1 MRRPL
6 LLLLSLVALGASA
19 QDVIVKKDGTPILT
33 KVLEVN
39 TDNVKYKKHGNQD
52 GPTYTIAISDILSL
66 TYANGDKEDFGNV
79 SSTPAEAN
87 PSAGGNS
94 NADASQGLIQL
105 PPDARNAEIIRQYNK
120 TYQSNTKHSSSKP
133 KSFYVFWGVRENS
146 LMSNDELEMT
156 FETKELFEPLLA
168 LASPPWKHEDKH
180 RTYYI
185 KLQNKTDKTIYI
197 DRGNCFRI
205 LSGSTYT
212 YYNPSEQTTISNGNT
227 TGASMNMG
235 AVAGA
240 LGVGGV
246 AGQLASGLNVGAAK
260 QHSISK
266 TYSQQ
271 RILAIPPHSFQ
282 YLTEEKYVEA
292 KGSKYGGHILIEEAE
307 SFSFYGAKLPNIS
320 SCGDANVFTEQNTPD
335 NMQYIITYSTSEGF
349 SSYSCL
355 TCNMYIKE
363 VIGYKINIKNK
374 AGFLCGGVKSYQEAF
389 DGLDDF
395 GIVGVEDDKYSL
407 KIQQWRRG
415 TRTK

>member
-1 MRRPL
+1 MRKL
-6 LLLLSLVALGASA
+6 FFLLSLAALCASA
-19 QDVIVKKDGTPILT
+19 QDIIVKRDGTPILS

-39 TDNVKYKKHGNQD
+39 SDNVKYKKHGNPD
-52 GPTYTIAISDILSL
+52 GPTYSIAISDILSL
-66 TYANGDKEDFGNV
+66 TYSNGDKEDFGNAA
-79 SSTPAEAN
+79 TAQAEAQ
-87 PSAGGNS
+87 PSAGGS
-94 NADASQGLIQL
+94 SGATASQGLVQL
-105 PPDARNAEIIRQYNK
+105 PAAENNAEIIRRYSK
-120 TYQSNTKHSSSKP
+120 TYQSNIKHSSSKP
-133 KSFYVFWGVRENS
+133 TCFYVFWGVKDNS

-156 FETKELFEPLLA
+156 FETKALFDPMLA
-168 LASPPWKHEDKH
+168 LASPPWKQEDKH

-205 LSGSTYT
+205 LSGSAYT

-246 AGQLASGLNVGAAK
+246 AGQLASGLNIGAAK

-282 YLTEEKYVEA
+282 YLTEEKFVEA
-292 KGSKYGGHILIEEAE
+292 KGSKYGGYVLIEDAE

-320 SCGDANVFTEQNTPD
+320 SCGDVNVFTEQNTPD
-335 NMQYIITYSTSEGF
+335 NMQYIITYSTLEAF

-363 VIGYKINIKNK
+363 VIGCKTNLMNK
-374 AGFLCGGVKSYQEAF
+374 AGFLCGSVKSYQETF
-389 DGLDDF
+389 DDLDDF
-395 GIVGVEDDKYSL
+395 GIVGIEDEKWAPKIL
-407 KIQQWRRG
+407 KLKKEG
-415 TRTK
+415 H